1 MAEEQKPIVEAPKEE
16 VATGTSD
23 APALIDVVPA
33 VPTETPA
40 TDAAPVTETPAATTT
55 AAPVAETPAVETE
68 AAKEDKKDEP
78 KEELK
83 VIEEGVLEHKKAA
96 GFPK

>member
-23 APALIDVVPA
+23 APAMIDVVP

-40 TDAAPVTETPAATTT
+40 TDAAAPAAETPAATATD
-55 AAPVAETPAVETE
+55 APVAEAAAPEAE
-68 AAKEDKKDEP
+68 AAKEED

-83 VIEEGVLEHKKAA
+83 TIEEGVLEHKKGA